1 MADSSIEVLR
11 KRKSDSGVDT
21 STDLPA
27 TITGLSVT
35 TTVAKRSKMVIGV
48 NTLISDELIATNESE
63 VDVDRIYHQPTVSD
77 VEDPNVGASEE
88 LSKDEFDDELG
99 DEYSYEDENIHGAG
113 DSGSREYGVE
123 GREIT
128 IQQDGTDNVAK
139 LRLFLTKDDEFADW
153 LHMIHVNCTV
163 DGKRIGHAFGQY
175 ICREE
180 IREDFWSEMEAPS
193 RELSLVAFKLFDRY
207 GYLNGHLKNHC
218 VQKGTGVWGDELD
231 FGSLFILEHVEVTER
246 EWRRKGLGRAM
257 VGDLVKK
264 AEVLHKPSPLNTPED
279 NMFEDMFWFGRNKER
294 ERRAKI
300 HIISMP
306 GYLRHDVE
314 PQYAGKSEPEQHEIN
329 SRAIDSAIS
338 FHRSLGFRRIG
349 ASSYF
354 GLSPDPNHKSH
365 SLAIQDDF
373 DPPKP
378 PSTPAEEPEVVVI
391 TIPGEEESFRTSAYG
406 KELEKKRLEKLR
418 KKLTPLNF
426 AAVSLP
432 DVELLEFYKTFQI
445 EDEKEWKQVDHLD
458 NTLLHITACQFKLQ
472 SVQWLMDNVNDKQSL
487 TSARNIDGYTPLEA
501 LQYKLNVIRTRREHG
516 IMTIVIADNFAGF
529 TSDATRCQF
538 LLMTGSMPTKLSDTQ
553 LLLQL
558 KCGCTCGEC
567 IGGFL
572 SPRMKLALLFQAETY
587 HDSLNDSIHMSLGED
602 GVDWLW
608 LQEDL
613 VEHVHPDLQRNF
625 KTNKS
630 LRQGFANMF
639 NYIAICLKANKPPT
653 RKNVL
658 RVWEDTSEWPP
669 VTCNYLQ
676 WGGTLEN
683 KIEAVLEKVLEGAH
697 AQNEIFGDGE
707 FTNCMEEEV
716 ERLKICRNDHE
727 YGFVAKS
734 CGLPERNT
742 NPSGRLE
749 SMFQR
754 MLSGMQ

>member
-246 EWRRKGLGRAM
+246 KWRRKGLGRAM

-314 PQYAGKSEPEQHEIN
+314 PQYEGKSEPEQHEIN

-378 PSTPAEEPEVVVI
+378 PSTPAEEPELV
-391 TIPGEEESFRTSAYG
+391 G
-406 KELEKKRLEKLR
+406 LEKLR

-630 LRQGFANMF
+630 LQCSESMGRHERMA
-639 NYIAICLKANKPPT
+639 T
-653 RKNVL
+653 SNVQL
-658 RVWEDTSEWPP
+658 SSM
-669 VTCNYLQ
+669 
-676 WGGTLEN
+676 GGTLEN

-707 FTNCMEEEV
+707 FMNCMEEEV